1 MLCPWSCNSLPAD
14 LHLAEMEHI
23 AQSLLGVP
31 LASTEGFET
40 VKQDLPLLI

>member
-1 MLCPWSCNSLPAD
+1 MLCLWSCNSLPAS
-14 LHLAEMEHI
+14 LLAEMEHA